1 MIMLLVITMIACVGV
16 PARARG
22 NAYTELRSKLVHYA
36 RSMLGTPYV
45 WGGTSPRGFDCS
57 GLVQYSY
64 EKVGV
69 SVPRTAAEQLAA
81 SSPLGLSKLK
91 PGDLLFFTTGR
102 MQHHVGIYIGHGK
115 FIHAPRAGEDVMI
128 STLDNPYWHAA
139 LTRAGR
145 FLN

>member
-1 MIMLLVITMIACVGV
+1 MIVHINRIIIMLLAITMIACVGV

-36 RSMLGTPYV
+36 RSMLGTSYV

-69 SVPRTAAEQLAA
+69 S
-81 SSPLGLSKLK
+81 
-91 PGDLLFFTTGR
+91 
-102 MQHHVGIYIGHGK
+102 Y
-115 FIHAPRAGEDVMI
+115 RAQRRNNLPPARRSV
-128 STLDNPYWHAA
+128 
-139 LTRAGR
+139 
-145 FLN
+145 